1 MSETQSSTQLSTKAS
16 RLQQLSEIV
25 SVPAF
30 TVITRNDRFDPA
42 SHIAGYTS
50 CQCMVRSSS
59 AAEDQADFSCA
70 GQSLTLGPVPP
81 GKVAGC
87 IEQLWRDDTVDEI
100 IIQQYVDASHWG
112 VAFCFSEESMLIEYS
127 AIFEGVTSGQV
138 SPFNALL
145 PAELERYRKLYQ
157 ALLMIYR
164 HFGPCDVEF
173 VNLDEPR
180 FVQVRPIT
188 RDIAFDAS
196 YVRLKMGLQ
205 EYATE
210 CWHENDV
217 CRMLSERDDY
227 SEMLAGLYLDAV
239 AKVYSEH
246 FRRKLVIPEPA
257 FIRISDQFFMAGALE
272 KQLIPGTWGTIRLA
286 FKLPALLATIRERA
300 LEDCSLNELMYNSV
314 LLSLAWELNGKQ
326 DVLNDRE
333 AIRVELEQRMTKG
346 RISPDFRYHSV
357 LFDTI
362 HLDKK
367 TCCWITLEC
376 RDSQGIVVVPGDFD
390 AGPYFILENRQ
401 QAIPPGVIVVTR
413 QLYPEIGQSLKNIRG
428 IICEHGALS
437 AHVAILAR
445 EYQVP
450 LKIQTAIDE
459 YCR

>member
-1 MSETQSSTQLSTKAS
+1 MPETKAS
-16 RLQQLSEIV
+16 RLQQLSEIA

-30 TVITRNDRFDPA
+30 TVITRNDKFDPA
-42 SHIAGYTS
+42 SHTAGNPS
-50 CQCMVRSSS
+50 CQYMVRSSS
-59 AAEDQADFSCA
+59 AAEDQADFSHA
-70 GQSLTLGPVPP
+70 GQSLTLGPVSP
-81 GKVAGC
+81 GEVAGC

-112 VAFCFSEESMLIEYS
+112 VAFCFSEESILIEYS

-138 SPFNALL
+138 SPFTALL
-145 PAELERYRKLYQ
+145 PAELERYRKLHQ
-157 ALLMIYR
+157 GLLMIYR

-173 VNLDEPR
+173 VNLDDPR

-188 RDIAFDAS
+188 REIAFDAS

-205 EYATE
+205 EYETQ

-227 SEMLAGLYLDAV
+227 SEMLVGLYLDAV
-239 AKVYSEH
+239 SKVYSEH
-246 FRRKLVIPEPA
+246 FSRKLVIPVPA
-257 FIRISDQFFMAGALE
+257 FIRISDQFFMASPLQE
-272 KQLIPGTWGTIRLA
+272 QLIPGTWGTIRLA
-286 FKLPALLATIRERA
+286 FKLPALLATIHERK
-300 LEDCSLNELMYNSV
+300 LEDCSLDELMYNSI

-326 DVLNDRE
+326 DVFNDRE

-346 RISPDFRYHSV
+346 RISPDFRYSTV
-357 LFDTI
+357 LSDTI
-362 HLDKK
+362 HVDKK
-367 TCCWITLEC
+367 TCCWITLEH

-401 QAIPPGVIVVTR
+401 QAIPPDVFVVTR

-450 LKIQTAIDE
+450 LKIQTSIDE
-459 YCR
+459 YRP

>member
-1 MSETQSSTQLSTKAS
+1 LCGMSETKAS

-25 SVPAF
+25 NVPAF
-30 TVITRNDRFDPA
+30 TVITRNDRLDPD
-42 SHIAGYTS
+42 GYTAGNPS
-50 CQCMVRSSS
+50 SQCIVRSSS
-59 AAEDQADFSCA
+59 AAEDQADFSHA
-70 GQSLTLGPVPP
+70 GQSLTLGPVSPD
-81 GKVAGC
+81 KVVAC
-87 IEQLWRDDTVDEI
+87 IEQLWRDDSVDEI

-112 VAFCFSEESMLIEYS
+112 VAFCFSEESILIEYS

-138 SPFNALL
+138 SPFTTLL
-145 PAELERYRKLYQ
+145 PAELERYRKLHQ
-157 ALLMIYR
+157 ELLMIYR

-173 VNLDEPR
+173 VNLDDPR

-196 YVRLKMGLQ
+196 YVKLKMGLQ
-205 EYATE
+205 EYETE

-227 SEMLAGLYLDAV
+227 SEILPGLYLDAV
-239 AKVYSEH
+239 SKVYSEH
-246 FRRKLVIPEPA
+246 FRRKLVIPDPA
-257 FIRISDQFFMAGALE
+257 FIRISDQFFMAGPLE
-272 KQLIPGTWGTIRLA
+272 EQLIPGTWGAIRLA
-286 FKLPALLATIRERA
+286 FKLPALLATIRERMPR
-300 LEDCSLNELMYNSV
+300 DCSLNELMYHSV
-314 LLSLAWELNGKQ
+314 LLSLAYELNGKQ
-326 DVLNDRE
+326 DVFNDRE

-346 RISPDFRYHSV
+346 RISPDFRYDTV
-357 LFDTI
+357 LSDTI

-367 TCCWITLEC
+367 TCCWITLEH

-390 AGPYFILENRQ
+390 AGPYFIMEDRQ

-413 QLYPEIGQSLKNIRG
+413 QLYPEIGQSIKNIRG

-450 LKIQTAIDE
+450 LKIQTSIAE
-459 YCR
+459 YRR

>member
-1 MSETQSSTQLSTKAS
+1 MPETKAS

-30 TVITRNDRFDPA
+30 SVIRRNDRFDPA
-42 SHIAGYTS
+42 GHTAGNPS

-59 AAEDQADFSCA
+59 AAEDQAGFSRA

-81 GKVAGC
+81 GKVAAC
-87 IEQLWRDDTVDEI
+87 IEQLWRDDSVDEI

-112 VAFCFSEESMLIEYS
+112 VAFCFSEESILIEYS

-138 SPFNALL
+138 SPFTALL
-145 PAELERYRKLYQ
+145 PAELERYRKLHQ
-157 ALLMIYR
+157 GLLMIYR

-173 VNLDEPR
+173 VNLDDPS

-205 EYATE
+205 EYETE

-227 SEMLAGLYLDAV
+227 SEMLVDLYLDAV
-239 AKVYSEH
+239 SKVYSEH
-246 FRRKLVIPEPA
+246 FRRKLVIPDPA
-257 FIRISDQFFMAGALE
+257 FIRISDQFFMAGPLQE
-272 KQLIPGTWGTIRLA
+272 QLIPGTWGTIRLA
-286 FKLPALLATIRERA
+286 FKLPALLATIRERMPR
-300 LEDCSLNELMYNSV
+300 DCSLDELMYNSV
-314 LLSLAWELNGKQ
+314 LLSLAYDLSGKQ
-326 DVLNDRE
+326 DVFNDRE
-333 AIRVELEQRMTKG
+333 AIRVELERRMTKG
-346 RISPDFRYHSV
+346 RINPDFRYDTV
-357 LFDTI
+357 LSDTI
-362 HLDKK
+362 HFDKK
-367 TCCWITLEC
+367 TCCWITLEH

-390 AGPYFILENRQ
+390 TGPYFILENRQ

-413 QLYPEIGQSLKNIRG
+413 QLYPEIGQSVRNIRG

-445 EYQVP
+445 EYRIP
-450 LKIQTAIDE
+450 LKIQTSIDDF
-459 YCR
+459 RG

>member
-1 MSETQSSTQLSTKAS
+1 
-16 RLQQLSEIV
+16 LQQLSEIV
-25 SVPAF
+25 SVPMF
-30 TVITRNDRFDPA
+30 TVITRDDKFDPA
-42 SHIAGYTS
+42 GYAS

-59 AAEDQADFSCA
+59 VAEDQADFSHA
-70 GQSLTLGPVPP
+70 GQSLTLGPVSP

-112 VAFCFSEESMLIEYS
+112 VAFCFSEESILIEYS

-138 SPFNALL
+138 SPFTALL
-145 PAELERYRKLYQ
+145 PAELERYRKLHQ
-157 ALLMIYR
+157 GLLMIYR

-173 VNLDEPR
+173 VNLDDPR

-196 YVRLKMGLQ
+196 YVKLKMGLQ
-205 EYATE
+205 EYETE
-210 CWHENDV
+210 CWHENNV

-227 SEMLAGLYLDAV
+227 SEMLPGLYLDAV
-239 AKVYSEH
+239 SKVYSEH
-246 FRRKLVIPEPA
+246 FRRKLVIPDPA
-257 FIRISDQFFMAGALE
+257 FIRISDQFFMAGPLQE
-272 KQLIPGTWGTIRLA
+272 QLIPGTWGTIRLA
-286 FKLPALLATIRERA
+286 FKLPALLATIRERT
-300 LEDCSLNELMYNSV
+300 LEDCSLDELMYDSV
-314 LLSLAWELNGKQ
+314 LLSLAYDLNGKQ
-326 DVLNDRE
+326 DVFDDRE
-333 AIRVELEQRMTKG
+333 AIRTELEQRMTKG
-346 RISPDFRYHSV
+346 RISPDFRHDTV
-357 LFDTI
+357 LSDTI

-367 TCCWITLEC
+367 TCCWITLEH

-401 QAIPPGVIVVTR
+401 QAIPPDVIVVTR
-413 QLYPEIGQSLKNIRG
+413 QLYPEIGQSVKNIRG

-450 LKIQTAIDE
+450 LKIQTSIDE
-459 YCR
+459 YRP

>member
-1 MSETQSSTQLSTKAS
+1 MPETKAS

-30 TVITRNDRFDPA
+30 TVITRNDTFDPDGHA
-42 SHIAGYTS
+42 VGNPS

-59 AAEDQADFSCA
+59 AAEDQADFSHA
-70 GQSLTLGPVPP
+70 GQSLTLGPVSP
-81 GKVAGC
+81 GKVAAC

-112 VAFCFSEESMLIEYS
+112 VAFCFSEESILIEYS

-138 SPFNALL
+138 SPFTALL
-145 PAELERYRKLYQ
+145 PAELVRYRKLHQ
-157 ALLMIYR
+157 GLSMIYR

-173 VNLDEPR
+173 VNLDDPR

-205 EYATE
+205 EYETE

-227 SEMLAGLYLDAV
+227 SEMLRSLYLEAV
-239 AKVYSEH
+239 SKVYSEH
-246 FRRKLVIPEPA
+246 FRKKLDIPDPA
-257 FIRISDQFFMAGALE
+257 FIRISDQFFMAGPLE
-272 KQLIPGTWGTIRLA
+272 EQLIPGTWGAIRLA
-286 FKLPALLATIRERA
+286 FKLPALLATIRERMRK
-300 LEDCSLNELMYNSV
+300 DRSLDELMYDSV
-314 LLSLAWELNGKQ
+314 LLSLAYDLNGKQ
-326 DVLNDRE
+326 DVFDDRE

-346 RISPDFRYHSV
+346 RISPDFRYDTLLS
-357 LFDTI
+357 DTI

-367 TCCWITLEC
+367 TSCWITLQH

-401 QAIPPGVIVVTR
+401 QAIPAGVIVVTR
-413 QLYPEIGQSLKNIRG
+413 QLYPEIGQSVKNIRG

-450 LKIQTAIDE
+450 LKIQTSIEE
-459 YCR
+459 YTGQP

>member
-1 MSETQSSTQLSTKAS
+1 MSETKAS

-30 TVITRNDRFDPA
+30 TVITRDDNFDP
-42 SHIAGYTS
+42 AGYTS
-50 CQCMVRSSS
+50 CHCMVRSSS
-59 AAEDQADFSCA
+59 AAEDQADFSHA
-70 GQSLTLGPVPP
+70 GQSLTLGPVSP

-112 VAFCFSEESMLIEYS
+112 VAFCFSEESILIEYS

-138 SPFNALL
+138 SPFTALL
-145 PAELERYRKLYQ
+145 PAELERYRKLHQ
-157 ALLMIYR
+157 GLLMIYR

-173 VNLDEPR
+173 VNLDDPR

-196 YVRLKMGLQ
+196 YVKLKMGLQ
-205 EYATE
+205 EYETE

-227 SEMLAGLYLDAV
+227 SEMLLGLYLDAV
-239 AKVYSEH
+239 SKVYSEH
-246 FRRKLVIPEPA
+246 FRRKLVIPDPA
-257 FIRISDQFFMAGALE
+257 FIRISDQFFMAGPLE
-272 KQLIPGTWGTIRLA
+272 EQLIPGTWGTIRLA
-286 FKLPALLATIRERA
+286 FKLPALLATIRERM
-300 LEDCSLNELMYNSV
+300 LKDCSLNELMHNSV
-314 LLSLAWELNGKQ
+314 LLSLAYELNGKQ
-326 DVLNDRE
+326 DVHNDRE

-346 RISPDFRYHSV
+346 RTSPDFRYDTV
-357 LFDTI
+357 LSDTI

-367 TCCWITLEC
+367 TCCWITLEH

-413 QLYPEIGQSLKNIRG
+413 KLYPEIGQSVKNIRG

-450 LKIQTAIDE
+450 LKIQTSIDE
-459 YCR
+459 YR

>member
-1 MSETQSSTQLSTKAS
+1 M
-16 RLQQLSEIV
+16 QQLSEIV

-30 TVITRNDRFDPA
+30 TVITRNDQIDPDIHTVGNPA
-42 SHIAGYTS
+42 
-50 CQCMVRSSS
+50 CECMVRSSS
-59 AAEDQADFSCA
+59 AAEDQADFSHA
-70 GQSLTLGPVPP
+70 GQSLTLGPVSPD
-81 GKVAGC
+81 KVAAC

-112 VAFCFSEESMLIEYS
+112 VAFCFSEESILIEYS

-138 SPFNALL
+138 SPFTALL
-145 PAELERYRKLYQ
+145 PAELERYRKLHQ
-157 ALLMIYR
+157 GLLVIYR

-173 VNLDEPR
+173 VNLDDPR

-205 EYATE
+205 EYETE

-227 SEMLAGLYLDAV
+227 SEMLPGLYLDAV
-239 AKVYSEH
+239 SKVYSEH
-246 FRRKLVIPEPA
+246 FRRKLVIPDPA
-257 FIRISDQFFMAGALE
+257 FIRISDQFFMAGPLQE
-272 KQLIPGTWGTIRLA
+272 QLIPGTWGTIRLA
-286 FKLPALLATIRERA
+286 FKLPALLATIRERT
-300 LEDCSLNELMYNSV
+300 LKDCSPNELMYNSV
-314 LLSLAWELNGKQ
+314 LLSRADDLNGKQ
-326 DVLNDRE
+326 DVFNDRE
-333 AIRVELEQRMTKG
+333 AIRLELEQRMTKG
-346 RISPDFRYHSV
+346 RFSPDFRYDTV
-357 LFDTI
+357 LSDTI

-367 TCCWITLEC
+367 TCCWITLEH

-413 QLYPEIGQSLKNIRG
+413 QLYPEIGQSVKNIRG

-450 LKIQTAIDE
+450 LKIQTSIDE
-459 YCR
+459 YRP

>member
-1 MSETQSSTQLSTKAS
+1 MSETKAS

-25 SVPAF
+25 SVPGF
-30 TVITRNDRFDPA
+30 TVITRNDRFDPD
-42 SHIAGYTS
+42 GYTAGNPS

-59 AAEDQADFSCA
+59 AAEDQADFSHA
-70 GQSLTLGPVPP
+70 GQSLTLGPVSP
-81 GKVAGC
+81 GKVAAC

-112 VAFCFSEESMLIEYS
+112 VAFCFSEESILIEYS

-138 SPFNALL
+138 SPFTALL
-145 PAELERYRKLYQ
+145 PAELESYRKLHQ
-157 ALLMIYR
+157 GLLMIYR

-173 VNLDEPR
+173 VNLDDPR

-196 YVRLKMGLQ
+196 YVKLKMGLQ
-205 EYATE
+205 EHETE

-217 CRMLSERDDY
+217 CRMLSERDEY
-227 SEMLAGLYLDAV
+227 SEMLPGLYLDAV
-239 AKVYSEH
+239 SKVYSEH
-246 FRRKLVIPEPA
+246 FRRKLIIPAPA
-257 FIRISDQFFMAGALE
+257 FIRISDQFFMAGPLE
-272 KQLIPGTWGTIRLA
+272 EQLIPGTWGTIRLA
-286 FKLPALLATIRERA
+286 FKLPALLATIRKRM
-300 LEDCSLNELMYNSV
+300 LKDCSLNELMVNSV
-314 LLSLAWELNGKQ
+314 LLSLAYELNGKQ
-326 DVLNDRE
+326 DVFNDRE

-346 RISPDFRYHSV
+346 RISPDFRYDTV
-357 LFDTI
+357 LSDTI

-367 TCCWITLEC
+367 TCCWITLEH

-413 QLYPEIGQSLKNIRG
+413 QLYPEIGQSVKNIRG

-450 LKIQTAIDE
+450 LKIQTSIDE
-459 YCR
+459 YRP

>member
-1 MSETQSSTQLSTKAS
+1 M
-16 RLQQLSEIV
+16 QQLSEIV

-30 TVITRNDRFDPA
+30 TVITRNDKFDP
-42 SHIAGYTS
+42 AGYTS

-59 AAEDQADFSCA
+59 AAEDQADFSHA
-70 GQSLTLGPVPP
+70 GQSLTLGPVSP

-112 VAFCFSEESMLIEYS
+112 VAFCFSEESILIEYS

-138 SPFNALL
+138 SPFTALL
-145 PAELERYRKLYQ
+145 PAELERYRKLQ
-157 ALLMIYR
+157 QGLLMIYR
-164 HFGPCDVEF
+164 YFGPCDVEF
-173 VNLDEPR
+173 VNLDDPR

-196 YVRLKMGLQ
+196 YVKLKMGLQ
-205 EYATE
+205 EYETE

-227 SEMLAGLYLDAV
+227 SEMLPGLYLDAV
-239 AKVYSEH
+239 SKVYSEH
-246 FRRKLVIPEPA
+246 FSRKLVIPDPA
-257 FIRISDQFFMAGALE
+257 FIRISDQFFMAGPLQE
-272 KQLIPGTWGTIRLA
+272 QLIPGTWGTIRLA
-286 FKLPALLATIRERA
+286 FKLPALLASIRERK
-300 LEDCSLNELMYNSV
+300 LEDCSLNELMYNSI
-314 LLSLAWELNGKQ
+314 LLSLAYDLNGKQ
-326 DVLNDRE
+326 DVFNDRE

-346 RISPDFRYHSV
+346 RISPDFRYDSV
-357 LFDTI
+357 LSDTI
-362 HLDKK
+362 HVDKK
-367 TCCWITLEC
+367 TCCWITLEH

-401 QAIPPGVIVVTR
+401 QAIPPDVIVVTR
-413 QLYPEIGQSLKNIRG
+413 QLYPEIGQSVKNIRG

-450 LKIQTAIDE
+450 LKIQTSIDE
-459 YCR
+459 YRP